1 MSTRITS
8 LFLILVCLALP
19 PARAITLEECQN
31 LAQENYPLLKQ
42 YDVLDNVTEYT
53 VDNIAK
59 GWLPQI
65 SASAQATLQNRVAA
79 LPEQLTTILT
89 EMGGNLKGLSKAQY
103 RIGLDVNQTVW
114 EGGAIKNAQNVA
126 RLQNEVQRAQTDV
139 DMYGIRERVNEVYF
153 GMLLIEER
161 INLNKTLISTL
172 SANKEKLERMQKGG
186 TASGADVAS
195 VEAEVLKAE
204 QQNTQ
209 LQTMRS
215 GYMKVLSLLIGKDE
229 TEIGNLEKPAER
241 MVSHEVNRPELS
253 LLDKRLQLTD
263 AQEKSL
269 KSGLMPRI
277 SLFAQG
283 YYGYTGYDMFHDM
296 YHRAPTVNG
305 LIGAR
310 ITWNISNLY
319 TNKNDRAKLALERKS
334 IENQREVFLF
344 NNNLKTRQENEI
356 ITGQRKMLADDDRI
370 ISLRE
375 TVRKAA
381 ESKLQHGIIDTS
393 NLIREIN
400 NENEARI
407 SKSAHEIELL
417 KQIYRILLVVLLFN
431 KRQSPRISF
440 SQRAQGSGKTCLDRV
455 IMENSL

>member
-1 MSTRITS
+1 MSKRITS
-8 LFLILVCLALP
+8 LALILMWIAMSP
-19 PARAITLEECQN
+19 SQAITLEECQS
-31 LAQENYPLLKQ
+31 LAQDNYPLLKQ
-42 YDVLDNVTEYT
+42 YDVLDKVTEYT

-59 GWLPQI
+59 GWFPQI

-215 GYMKVLSLLIGKDE
+215 GYTKVLSLLIGKDE
-229 TEIGNLEKPAER
+229 KDIGKLEKPAEL

-253 LLDKRLQLTD
+253 LLDKRLQLTS

-296 YHRAPTVNG
+296 YHRSPTLNG

-344 NNNLKTRQENEI
+344 NNNLKTRQEDEAI
-356 ITGQRKMLADDDRI
+356 AGQRKLLADDDRI

-407 SKSAHEIELL
+407 SKSTHEIELL
-417 KQIYRILLVVLLFN
+417 KQIYTLKHTLN
-431 KRQSPRISF
+431 Q
-440 SQRAQGSGKTCLDRV
+440 
-455 IMENSL
+455 

>member
-1 MSTRITS
+1 M
-8 LFLILVCLALP
+8 
-19 PARAITLEECQN
+19 
-31 LAQENYPLLKQ
+31 LKQ

-417 KQIYRILLVVLLFN
+417 KQIYTLKHTLN
-431 KRQSPRISF
+431 Q
-440 SQRAQGSGKTCLDRV
+440 
-455 IMENSL
+455 